1 MAHANMKRL
10 ELLNIEED
18 KMADLDVFVPNHFR
32 ERLGWD
38 EINSSQR
45 AVLGEFGYFMYKSGK
60 HVVSDIDRIKYEGRL
75 VILDDGSRWEVDSVD
90 TYTVDSWNPGTKV
103 AVIDDVMYNL
113 GDAEHADVSEED

>member
-1 MAHANMKRL
+1 MT
-10 ELLNIEED
+10 
-18 KMADLDVFVPNHFR
+18 DLDVFVPTHFR

-38 EINSSQR
+38 ELDSKQR
-45 AVLGEFGYFMYKSGK
+45 AALGEFGYFMYRAGK
-60 HVVSDIDRIKYEGRL
+60 HVVDDIDRIKYDGRL

-90 TYTVDSWNPGTKV
+90 TYTVDSWRPGTKV